1 MSDWTIVLD
10 RSINIDVWAALVS
23 IEAVAALH
31 NWLATCRED
40 GPPADTWLVELEDG
54 YRYRYWLIE
63 VNVTIEF
70 IAVTFERWMLVT
82 KVD

>member
-1 MSDWTIVLD
+1 MTDWTVVIGPSVNL
-10 RSINIDVWAALVS
+10 NLWAEDVPIEALV
-23 IEAVAALH
+23 ALH
-31 NWLATCRED
+31 DWLALCRD
-40 GPPADTWLVELEDG
+40 NGPPADAWLVELEEG

-82 KVD
+82 RVD